1 MKGEPMSHR
10 AFVLATV
17 ATFAMIAMAQ
27 FAHHPTAPPAG
38 TEMVKVGVKDE

>member
-1 MKGEPMSHR
+1 MSYR

-17 ATFAMIAMAQ
+17 ATFAMISMAQ

-38 TEMVKVGVKDE
+38 TCGADLLSRVIRTS